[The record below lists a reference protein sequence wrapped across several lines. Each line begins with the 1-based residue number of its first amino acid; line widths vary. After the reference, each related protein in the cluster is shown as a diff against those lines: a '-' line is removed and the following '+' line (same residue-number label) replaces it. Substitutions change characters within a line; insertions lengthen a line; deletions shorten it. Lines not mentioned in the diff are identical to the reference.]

1 MRKINTVAIIDDD
14 DIYQYSA
21 KKNINATELA
31 NNIVSLYDGQ
41 EAIEYFS
48 EHLEKPEELP
58 DIVFLDLN
66 MPITDGWQFLEQYA
80 AIRKKIKK
88 DITIYITSSSMNPDD
103 LIHARNISE
112 VSDYIIKPITLGK
125 FKELLE
131 K

>member
-1 MRKINTVAIIDDD
+1 MKKINTIAIIDDD

-21 KKNINATELA
+21 KKNIAATALA
-31 NNIVSLYDGQ
+31 NKVVSLYDGQ
-41 EAIEYFS
+41 EAIEFFT
-48 EHLEKPEELP
+48 EHLENPEKLP

-80 AIRKKIKK
+80 AIQKKIKK

-103 LIHARNISE
+103 LIQARNISE
-112 VSDYIIKPITLGK
+112 VSDYIIKPITLDK